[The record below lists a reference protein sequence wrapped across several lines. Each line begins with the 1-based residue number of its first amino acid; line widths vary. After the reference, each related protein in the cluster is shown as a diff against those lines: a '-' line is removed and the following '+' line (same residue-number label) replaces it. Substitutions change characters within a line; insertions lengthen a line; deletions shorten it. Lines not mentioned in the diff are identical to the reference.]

1 MWFAVVVDRAEGSPG
16 PPSRVHVLPPS
27 TTAVDRRRSTAF
39 SIPSPADRQEH
50 LPTFRCRPQPSDV
63 LPPPRET
70 WCLVPLGIATNGA
83 LRRHLRLEPGA
94 RIEYFTASQA
104 EEGVSKMASIMSCL
118 SPRDININTFRFT
131 RRTWVHDLGSQ
142 VNTGD
147 IILFSSKHNAS
158 YITKFFTQSGASLPV
173 APHLAPY
180 PHLAPCRVSL
190 VQGGTTL
197 RWS

>member
-1 MWFAVVVDRAEGSPG
+1 MCFSFCAVRPIA
-16 PPSRVHVLPPS
+16 PPS
-27 TTAVDRRRSTAF
+27 
-39 SIPSPADRQEH
+39 
-50 LPTFRCRPQPSDV
+50 
-63 LPPPRET
+63 ET
-70 WCLVPLGIATNGA
+70 WRSAFAHKCGNGA
-83 LRRHLRLEPGA
+83 LRRHLRLEPGDC
-94 RIEYFTASQA
+94 IEYFTASQA

-131 RRTWVHDLGSQ
+131 RRTWVHDLSSQ

>member
-1 MWFAVVVDRAEGSPG
+1 MIRVV
-16 PPSRVHVLPPS
+16 PSCVLPPE
-27 TTAVDRRRSTAF
+27 RN
-39 SIPSPADRQEH
+39 
-50 LPTFRCRPQPSDV
+50 
-63 LPPPRET
+63 
-70 WCLVPLGIATNGA
+70 LVPLGIAHNGA
-83 LRRHLRLEPGA
+83 LRRHLRLEPGDC
-94 RIEYFTASQA
+94 IEYFTASQA

-131 RRTWVHDLGSQ
+131 RRTWVHDLASQ

-197 RWS
+197 RWSLSLLRPRFSCSSGGVASSFARSRSGSWSTTTTTAG